1 MSVKNSKSS
10 KLQGSLCL
18 PPTPDGPNDLLHRD
32 LSKAFKKFFIR
43 VLPIYNVVK
52 ASFFVF

>member
-18 PPTPDGPNDLLHRD
+18 LPTPDGPNDLLHRD
-32 LSKAFKKFFIR
+32 LSKAFKKIFIR